1 MANGKPSML
10 VRILAIVVAL
20 VVGLGGGLLLVG
32 SLGSGDTPADET
44 AAEPEQQAEPSAQVF
59 DGSIASAEYRG
70 TQDSGGNAIVTFAVT
85 NNGDQPV
92 SAYFENV
99 VANGQFN
106 VEVMGG
112 TEVPVDPGNTGAA
125 SLMFGVPTQTTLS
138 GVEELETID
147 ADIVLYASSPLEPV
161 DTIHVSVTL

>member
-32 SLGSGDTPADET
+32 SLGSGETPADET
-44 AAEPEQQAEPSAQVF
+44 AAEPAAEPSAQVF
-59 DGSIASAEYRG
+59 DGSVASAEYRG
-70 TQDSGGNAIVTFAVT
+70 TQDSGGNAVVTFAVT
-85 NNGDQPV
+85 NNGDQAL

-138 GVEELETID
+138 GVDELETID

>member
-32 SLGSGDTPADET
+32 SLGSGETPADET
-44 AAEPEQQAEPSAQVF
+44 AAEPAAEPSVQVF
-59 DGSIASAEYRG
+59 DGSVASAEYRG
-70 TQDSGGNAIVTFAVT
+70 TQDTGGNAVVTFAVT
-85 NNGDQPV
+85 NNGDQAL

-138 GVEELETID
+138 GVDELETID

>member
-32 SLGSGDTPADET
+32 SLGSGETPADET
-44 AAEPEQQAEPSAQVF
+44 AAEPAAEPSAQAF
-59 DGSIASAEYRG
+59 DGSVASAEFRG
-70 TQDSGGNAIVTFAVT
+70 TQDAGGNAVVTFAVT
-85 NNGDQPV
+85 NNGDQAL

-138 GVEELETID
+138 GVDELETID